1 MCWAQVKPAL
11 KYLTDP
17 KYEHDRPKNTH
28 SSTHDKYFK
37 EQIMSKQQYNLHTKT
52 DYLNRK
58 MFLDPA
64 GPVTIQRFEEVK
76 YKKIAD
82 FEATAR
88 GFFWQPEEIS
98 LTKDSNDFKDAS
110 DAVKHIFT
118 SNLLRQTALDSLQGR
133 GPSQIFMPVIS
144 LPELEALV
152 YNWTF
157 FETNI
162 HSKSYSHIIRNIYN
176 VPKDVFNTIHDT
188 KEIVDMAS
196 SVGDYYEALHMVN
209 CRKQMGETVTEHE
222 HVRAIWMALHASYA
236 LEAFRFMVSFATS
249 LAMVENRIFI
259 GNGNIISL
267 ILQDELLHKGWTAY
281 LINQVIKEDPRFL
294 VAKEECEQE
303 VYQLYMDVI
312 REEKAWADYL
322 FNKGPVIGLNAN
334 ILKDFVDYT
343 AVGALKDIGIKYQG
357 IAPKSTPIPWFNKH
371 TDTSKKQTALQEN
384 ESTNYV
390 IGVMSEGID
399 YDALPAL

>member
-1 MCWAQVKPAL
+1 
-11 KYLTDP
+11 
-17 KYEHDRPKNTH
+17 
-28 SSTHDKYFK
+28 
-37 EQIMSKQQYNLHTKT
+37 MSKQQYNLHTKT
-52 DYLNRK
+52 DYLSRK
-58 MFLDPA
+58 MFLDPS

-82 FEATAR
+82 FDATAR
-88 GFFWQPEEIS
+88 GFFWQPEEVS

-133 GPSQIFMPVIS
+133 GPTQVFTPVCS
-144 LPELEALV
+144 LPEVEALM
-152 YNWTF
+152 YNWGF

-196 SVGDYYEALHMVN
+196 SVGLYYDALHKIN
-209 CRKQMGETVTEHE
+209 CRKEVGETVDEHE
-222 HVRAIWMALHASYA
+222 HIKAIWMALNASYA

-249 LAMVENRIFI
+249 LAMVENKIFI

-281 LINQVIKEDPRFL
+281 LINQVVKEDPRF
-294 VAKEECEQE
+294 VKAKQECEQE
-303 VYQLYMDVI
+303 VYKMYMDVI
-312 REEKAWADYL
+312 REEREWADYL
-322 FNKGPVIGLNAN
+322 FKMGPVIGLNAN

-343 AVGALKDIGIKYQG
+343 AVGALKDIGIKYLSP
-357 IAPKSTPIPWFNKH
+357 APKSTPIPWFNKH
-371 TDTSKKQTALQEN
+371 SDTSKKQTALQEN

-390 IGVMSEGID
+390 IGVMSDAID
-399 YDALPAL
+399 YDELPVL

>member
-1 MCWAQVKPAL
+1 
-11 KYLTDP
+11 
-17 KYEHDRPKNTH
+17 
-28 SSTHDKYFK
+28 
-37 EQIMSKQQYNLHTKT
+37 MSQAQYNLTTKT

-64 GPVTIQRFEEVK
+64 GPVTVQRFEEVK

-133 GPSQIFMPVIS
+133 GPTQVFTPVCS
-144 LPELEALV
+144 LPEVEALM
-152 YNWTF
+152 YNWGF

-162 HSKSYSHIIRNIYN
+162 HSRSYSHIIRNIYS
-176 VPKDVFNTIHDT
+176 VPKEMFNTIHDT

-196 SVGDYYEALHMVN
+196 SVGKYYDDLHRLN
-209 CRKQMGETVTEHE
+209 CFKEIADPTKETVLETAHIK
-222 HVRAIWMALHASYA
+222 AIWLALHASYA

-249 LAMVENRIFI
+249 LAMVENKIFM

-281 LINQVIKEDPRFL
+281 LINQVVKEDPRFAE
-294 VAKEECEQE
+294 AKAECEAE
-303 VYQLYMDVI
+303 VYQLYLDVI
-312 REEKAWADYL
+312 REEKEWADYL
-322 FNKGPVIGLNAN
+322 FKMGPVIGLNAN

-343 AVGALKDIGIKYQG
+343 AVGALKDIGIKYQAS
-357 IAPKSTPIPWFNKH
+357 APKSTPIPWFNKH
-371 TDTSKKQTALQEN
+371 TDTSKKQTALQES
-384 ESTNYV
+384 ESTSYV
-390 IGVMSEGID
+390 IGIMGEGID
-399 YDALPAL
+399 YDALPSL

>member
-1 MCWAQVKPAL
+1 
-11 KYLTDP
+11 
-17 KYEHDRPKNTH
+17 
-28 SSTHDKYFK
+28 
-37 EQIMSKQQYNLHTKT
+37 MSKEQYNLSTKT
-52 DYLNRK
+52 DYLHRK

-76 YKKIAD
+76 YNKIAN

-88 GFFWQPEEIS
+88 GFFWQPEEVS
-98 LTKDSNDFKDAS
+98 LTKDANDFKDAS

-133 GPSQIFMPVIS
+133 APNQVFGPVVSI
-144 LPELEALV
+144 PELEALIS
-152 YNWTF
+152 NWSF

-188 KEIVDMAS
+188 EEIVGMAS
-196 SVGDYYEALHMVN
+196 TIGNYYNDLHEIN
-209 CRKQMGETVTEHE
+209 CRKEMGQEVSETEHIK
-222 HVRAIWMALHASYA
+222 AIWLALHASYG

-249 LAMVENRIFI
+249 LAMVENKIFI

-267 ILQDELLHKGWTAY
+267 ILQDELLHKEWTAF
-281 LINQVIKEDPRFL
+281 LINQVVKEDPRF
-294 VAKEECEQE
+294 AAIKTECEDE
-303 VYQLYMDVI
+303 VYQMYLSVI
-312 REEKAWADYL
+312 KEEKDWADYL
-322 FNKGPVIGLNAN
+322 FKMGPVIGLNAN

-343 AVGALKDIGIKYQG
+343 AVDALKAIGIRYQSP
-357 IAPKSTPIPWFNKH
+357 APKTTPIPWFNKH
-371 TDTSKKQTALQEN
+371 SDTSKKQTALQES

-390 IGVMSEGID
+390 IGVMGDSID
-399 YDALPAL
+399 YDQLPSL

>member
-1 MCWAQVKPAL
+1 
-11 KYLTDP
+11 
-17 KYEHDRPKNTH
+17 
-28 SSTHDKYFK
+28 
-37 EQIMSKQQYNLHTKT
+37 MSKQQYNLSTKT
-52 DYLNRK
+52 DYLHRK

-76 YKKIAD
+76 YNKVAN

-98 LTKDSNDFKDAS
+98 LTKDANDFKDAS
-110 DAVKHIFT
+110 DSVKHIFT

-133 GPSQIFMPVIS
+133 APNQVFGPVVSI
-144 LPELEALV
+144 PELEALIS
-152 YNWTF
+152 NWSF

-188 KEIVDMAS
+188 EEIVGMAS
-196 SVGDYYEALHMVN
+196 NIGDYYDALHKIN
-209 CRKQMGETVTEHE
+209 CRKEMGEKVAEKEHIK
-222 HVRAIWMALHASYA
+222 AIWLALHASYG

-249 LAMVENRIFI
+249 LAMVENKIFI

-267 ILQDELLHKGWTAY
+267 ILQDELLHKEWTAF
-281 LINQVIKEDPRFL
+281 LINQVVKEDSRFADIKAECEDEVYAMYMSVIKE
-294 VAKEECEQE
+294 
-303 VYQLYMDVI
+303 
-312 REEKAWADYL
+312 EKDWADYL
-322 FNKGPVIGLNAN
+322 FKMGPVIGLNAN

-343 AVGALKDIGIKYQG
+343 AVDALKQIGIRYNQP
-357 IAPKSTPIPWFNKH
+357 APKTTPIPWFNKH
-371 TDTSKKQTALQEN
+371 SDTSKKQTALQES

-390 IGVMSEGID
+390 IGVMGDSID
-399 YDALPAL
+399 YDLLPSL

>member
-1 MCWAQVKPAL
+1 
-11 KYLTDP
+11 
-17 KYEHDRPKNTH
+17 
-28 SSTHDKYFK
+28 
-37 EQIMSKQQYNLHTKT
+37 MSKQQYNLNTKT

-98 LTKDSNDFKDAS
+98 LTKDSNDFKEAS

-133 GPSQIFMPVIS
+133 GPTQVFTPVCS
-144 LPELEALV
+144 LPEVEALM
-152 YNWTF
+152 YNWGF

-188 KEIVDMAS
+188 TEIVDMAS
-196 SVGDYYEALHMVN
+196 SVGKYYDDLHRIN
-209 CRKQMGETVTEHE
+209 CAKELGQPVEEIEHI
-222 HVRAIWMALHASYA
+222 RAIYMALHASYA

-249 LAMVENRIFI
+249 LAMVENKIFI

-281 LINQVIKEDPRFL
+281 LINQVVKDDPRF
-294 VAKEECEQE
+294 AAIKQECESE
-303 VYQLYMDVI
+303 VYQLYLDVI
-312 REEKAWADYL
+312 REEKDWADYL
-322 FNKGPVIGLNAN
+322 FKMGPVIGLNAN
-334 ILKDFVDYT
+334 VLKDFVDYT

-357 IAPKSTPIPWFNKH
+357 NSPKSTPIPWFNKH
-371 TDTSKKQTALQEN
+371 SDTSKKQTALQEN

-390 IGVMSEGID
+390 LGVMSENLD
-399 YDALPAL
+399 YDQLPDL

>member
-1 MCWAQVKPAL
+1 
-11 KYLTDP
+11 
-17 KYEHDRPKNTH
+17 
-28 SSTHDKYFK
+28 
-37 EQIMSKQQYNLHTKT
+37 MSQAQYNLKTKT

-64 GPVTIQRFEEVK
+64 GPVTIQRFEETK
-76 YKKIAD
+76 YRKIAD

-98 LTKDSNDFKDAS
+98 LSKDANDFKDAS
-110 DAVKHIFT
+110 DAIKHIFT

-133 GPSQIFMPVIS
+133 APSQVFMPVVS
-144 LPELEALV
+144 LPELEALI

-188 KEIVDMAS
+188 KQIIDMAS
-196 SVGDYYEALHMVN
+196 SVGNYYDALHQIN
-209 CRKQMGETVTEHE
+209 CRKELGEKINEQTHIK
-222 HVRAIWMALHASYA
+222 AIWMALHASYA

-249 LAMVENRIFI
+249 LAMVENKIFI

-281 LINQVIKEDPRFL
+281 MINQVIKEDPRF
-294 VAKEECEQE
+294 AEIKTECEAE
-303 VYQLYMDVI
+303 VYQLYIDVI
-312 REEKAWADYL
+312 REEKDWADYL

-343 AVGALKDIGIKYQG
+343 AVGALKDIGIKYQAT
-357 IAPKSTPIPWFNKH
+357 APRSTPIPWFNKH

-390 IGVMSEGID
+390 IGIMGEGID
-399 YDALPAL
+399 YEALPVL

>member
-1 MCWAQVKPAL
+1 
-11 KYLTDP
+11 
-17 KYEHDRPKNTH
+17 
-28 SSTHDKYFK
+28 
-37 EQIMSKQQYNLHTKT
+37 
-52 DYLNRK
+52 

-82 FEATAR
+82 FETTAR
-88 GFFWQPEEIS
+88 GFFWVPEEIS

-133 GPSQIFMPVIS
+133 APSQVFTPVVS
-144 LPELEALV
+144 LPELEALI
-152 YNWTF
+152 YNWSF

-162 HSKSYSHIIRNIYN
+162 HSRSYSHIIRNIYN
-176 VPKDVFNTIHDT
+176 VPKEVFNTIHNT

-196 SVGDYYEALHMVN
+196 SVGTYYDKLHMIN
-209 CRKQMGETVTEHE
+209 CLVETGEKIDEEIHIK
-222 HVRAIWMALHASYA
+222 AIWMALNASYA

-249 LAMVENRIFI
+249 LAMVENKIFI

-267 ILQDELLHKGWTAY
+267 ILQDELLHKGWTAF
-281 LINQVIKEDPRFL
+281 LINQVVKDDPRFSK
-294 VAKEECEQE
+294 ARDECQAE
-303 VYQLYMDVI
+303 VYQLYLDVI

-322 FNKGPVIGLNAN
+322 FQKGPVIGLNAN

-343 AVGALKDIGIKYQG
+343 AANALKEIGIKYQSSF
-357 IAPKSTPIPWFNKH
+357 PKTTPIPWFNKH
-371 TDTSKKQTALQEN
+371 SDTSKKQTALQES

-390 IGVMSEGID
+390 IGVMGENIE
-399 YDALPAL
+399 YDELPAI

>member
-1 MCWAQVKPAL
+1 
-11 KYLTDP
+11 
-17 KYEHDRPKNTH
+17 
-28 SSTHDKYFK
+28 
-37 EQIMSKQQYNLHTKT
+37 MSKQQYNLTTKT

-98 LTKDSNDFKDAS
+98 LTKDSNDFKESS

-133 GPSQIFMPVIS
+133 GPSQIFTPVIS

-176 VPKDVFNTIHDT
+176 VPKEVFNTIHDT

-196 SVGDYYEALHMVN
+196 SVGKYYEALHMVN
-209 CRKQMGETVTEHE
+209 CRKQMGETIPEKE
-222 HVRAIWMALHASYA
+222 YIRAIWMALHASYA

-249 LAMVENRIFI
+249 LAMVENKIFM
-259 GNGNIISL
+259 GNGNIIQL

-281 LINQVIKEDPRFL
+281 LINQVVKEDSRF
-294 VAKEECEQE
+294 VEAKLECESE
-303 VYQLYMDVI
+303 VYALYLDVI
-312 REEKAWADYL
+312 REEKEWADYL

-343 AVGALKDIGIKYQG
+343 AVSALKEIGIKYQQT
-357 IAPKSTPIPWFNKH
+357 APRSTPIPWFNKH
-371 TDTSKKQTALQEN
+371 VDTSKKQTALQES

-390 IGVMSEGID
+390 IGVMSENLD
-399 YDALPAL
+399 YDALPAI

>member
-1 MCWAQVKPAL
+1 
-11 KYLTDP
+11 
-17 KYEHDRPKNTH
+17 
-28 SSTHDKYFK
+28 
-37 EQIMSKQQYNLHTKT
+37 MSKQQYNLTTKT

-82 FEATAR
+82 YDATAR

-98 LTKDSNDFKDAS
+98 LSKDANDFKEAS

-133 GPSQIFMPVIS
+133 GPTQVFTPVCS
-144 LPELEALV
+144 LPEVEALM
-152 YNWTF
+152 YNWGF

-188 KEIVDMAS
+188 TEIVDMAS
-196 SVGDYYEALHMVN
+196 SVGNYYDKLHVIN
-209 CRKQMGETVTEHE
+209 CRKELGMEVTEKE
-222 HVRAIWMALHASYA
+222 HVKAVWLALHASYA

-249 LAMVENRIFI
+249 LAMVENKIFI

-281 LINQVIKEDPRFL
+281 MINQVIKEDARF
-294 VAKEECEQE
+294 VEARDECQAE

-312 REEKAWADYL
+312 REEKDWATYL
-322 FNKGPVIGLNAN
+322 FKMGPVIGLNAN
-334 ILKDFVDYT
+334 ILRDFVDYT
-343 AVGALKDIGIKYQG
+343 AVDALKQIGIKYQAT
-357 IAPKSTPIPWFNKH
+357 APKSTPIPWFNKH
-371 TDTSKKQTALQEN
+371 TDTSKKQTALQES

-390 IGVMSEGID
+390 IGIMGESLD
-399 YDALPAL
+399 YDELPAI

>member
-1 MCWAQVKPAL
+1 
-11 KYLTDP
+11 
-17 KYEHDRPKNTH
+17 
-28 SSTHDKYFK
+28 
-37 EQIMSKQQYNLHTKT
+37 MSKQQYNLHTKT

-82 FEATAR
+82 FETTAR
-88 GFFWQPEEIS
+88 GFFWVPEEIS
-98 LTKDSNDFKDAS
+98 LTKDAQDFKDAS

-133 GPSQIFMPVIS
+133 GPSQIFTPVVS

-162 HSKSYSHIIRNIYN
+162 HSRSYSHIIRNIYN
-176 VPKDVFNTIHDT
+176 VPKEVFNTIHDT
-188 KEIVDMAS
+188 QEIVDMAS
-196 SVGDYYEALHMVN
+196 SIGKYYDDLHIIN
-209 CRKQMGETVTEHE
+209 CRKETGEKISEKQHI
-222 HVRAIWMALHASYA
+222 RAIYLALHASYA

-249 LAMVENRIFI
+249 LAMVENKIFI

-281 LINQVIKEDPRFL
+281 LINQVVKEDPRFAET
-294 VAKEECEQE
+294 AKECEAE
-303 VYQLYMDVI
+303 VIQIYKDVI
-312 REEKAWADYL
+312 SEEKAWADYL
-322 FNKGPVIGLNAN
+322 FKKGPVIGLNAG
-334 ILKDFVDYT
+334 ILKEFVDFT
-343 AVGALKDIGIKYQG
+343 AADALKQIGIKYWNPH
-357 IAPKSTPIPWFNKH
+357 PKSTPIPWFNKH
-371 TDTSKKQTALQEN
+371 SDTSKKQTALQEN

-390 IGVMSEGID
+390 IGVMSDNLD
-399 YDALPAL
+399 YAELPEL

>member
-1 MCWAQVKPAL
+1 
-11 KYLTDP
+11 
-17 KYEHDRPKNTH
+17 
-28 SSTHDKYFK
+28 
-37 EQIMSKQQYNLHTKT
+37 MSKQQYNLNTKT

-58 MFLDPA
+58 MFLDLA

-82 FEATAR
+82 FETTAR
-88 GFFWQPEEIS
+88 GFFWVPEEIS
-98 LTKDSNDFKDAS
+98 LTKDAQDFKEAS

-133 GPSQIFMPVIS
+133 GPSQIFTPVIS

-162 HSKSYSHIIRNIYN
+162 HSRSYSHIIRNIYN
-176 VPKDVFNTIHDT
+176 VPKEVFNTIHDT
-188 KEIVDMAS
+188 EEIVNMAS
-196 SVGDYYEALHMVN
+196 SIGKYYDELHKLN
-209 CRKQMGETVTEHE
+209 CMKEMGSHLDVTEE
-222 HVRAIWMALHASYA
+222 VHVKAIYLALHASYA

-249 LAMVENRIFI
+249 LAMVENKIFI

-267 ILQDELLHKGWTAY
+267 ILQDELLHKGWTAF
-281 LINQVIKEDPRFL
+281 LINQVVKEDSRF
-294 VAKEECEQE
+294 AKAKQDCEQE

-312 REEKAWADYL
+312 REEKEWADYL
-322 FNKGPVIGLNAN
+322 FKKGPVIGLNAN

-343 AVGALKDIGIKYQG
+343 AMNALKEIGIKYLHPS
-357 IAPKSTPIPWFNKH
+357 PKTTPIPWFNKH
-371 TDTSKKQTALQEN
+371 SDTSKKQTALQEN

-390 IGVMSEGID
+390 IGVMSDSID
-399 YDALPAL
+399 YESLPNI

>member
-1 MCWAQVKPAL
+1 
-11 KYLTDP
+11 
-17 KYEHDRPKNTH
+17 
-28 SSTHDKYFK
+28 
-37 EQIMSKQQYNLHTKT
+37 MSKQQYNLTTKT

-82 FEATAR
+82 YEATAR
-88 GFFWQPEEIS
+88 GFFWQPEEVS

-110 DAVKHIFT
+110 ETVKHIFT

-133 GPSQIFMPVIS
+133 GPSQIFMPVVS
-144 LPELEALV
+144 LPELEALI

-188 KEIVDMAS
+188 QQIIDMAS
-196 SVGDYYEALHMVN
+196 SVGRYYDDLHRIN
-209 CRKQMGETVTEHE
+209 CAKELGQSVEETE
-222 HVRAIWMALHASYA
+222 HVRAIYMALHASYA

-249 LAMVENRIFI
+249 LAMVENKIFM

-267 ILQDELLHKGWTAY
+267 ILQDEILHKEWTAY
-281 LINQVIKEDPRFL
+281 IINQVVKEDPRFAA
-294 VAKEECEQE
+294 AKVECEAE
-303 VYQLYMDVI
+303 VYALYLDVI
-312 REEKAWADYL
+312 REEKGWADYL

-343 AVGALKDIGIKYQG
+343 AVAALKEIGIKYLEP
-357 IAPKSTPIPWFNKH
+357 APRSTPIPWFNKH
-371 TDTSKKQTALQEN
+371 VNTSNKQTALQES

-390 IGVMSEGID
+390 IGVMSDSLD
-399 YDALPAL
+399 YDALPNL